1 MSDML
6 TLNRIISLV
15 FLGTSLS
22 TPVLAFETKATH
34 AVIMDF
40 DTGIFLYE
48 KNAEQPMTPASMT
61 KMMTAYLVFER
72 LKDGRLS
79 LDDEFTVSVNAWQKG
94 GAASGGS
101 TMFLEPNSKVRVED
115 LLKGVIVLSGND
127 ACIVLAENTSGSE
140 DAFAKEMTQKA
151 QELGLT
157 SANFTN
163 VTGLYNENHVISAKD
178 LAQLAAMIIRDH
190 PEFYAFYSIPSYEWN
205 DIRQP
210 NRNPLLSRFEGAD
223 GLKTGHLE
231 ISGYGLTGSALVNG
245 ERRIVV
251 LNGAES
257 IRERGEISERLMRA
271 AFREFDTATPFK
283 AGDEIARAPVWLGN
297 EESVALTL
305 AEDFSFGYEIAME
318 KKLEAQIIMNG
329 SITAPVKEGVEVGRL
344 VVSGPD
350 GFQKETSVFTRNGV
364 GKVGIFNRAL
374 EGLASMLTPD
384 ETPHTTSGTP

>member
-1 MSDML
+1 MRNFD
-6 TLNRIISLV
+6 RIITL
-15 FLGTSLS
+15 FLFGTALS
-22 TPVLAFETKATH
+22 APALAFETKATN

-40 DTGIFLYE
+40 ETGIVLYE
-48 KNAEQPMTPASMT
+48 KNAQEPMTPASMT

-127 ACIVLAENTSGSE
+127 ACIVLAENISGSE
-140 DAFAKEMTQKA
+140 DAFAEEMTEKA
-151 QELGLT
+151 RELQLS

-163 VTGLYNENHVISAKD
+163 VTGLYDEDHVISASD
-178 LAQLAAMIIRDH
+178 LARLAAHIIRDH
-190 PEFYAFYSIPSYEWN
+190 PEYYTFYSIPEFEWN
-205 DIRQP
+205 GIKQP
-210 NRNPLLSRFEGAD
+210 NRNPLLKRFEGAD

-231 ISGYGLTGSALVNG
+231 ISGYGLAGSALVDG

-251 LNGAES
+251 INGAET

-283 AGDEIARAPVWLGN
+283 AGEEIARAPVWLGTK
-297 EESVALTL
+297 ESIALTVP
-305 AEDFSFGYEIAME
+305 EDFSFGYEIASG
-318 KKLEAQIIMNG
+318 KKLKAKLVMNEG
-329 SITAPVKEGVEVGRL
+329 LTAPIKAGSEVGML
-344 VVSGPD
+344 VVTGPD
-350 GFQKETSVFTRNGV
+350 DFYAKARVVSMEDVSKAGLLD
-364 GKVGIFNRAL
+364 RAL
-374 EGLASMLTPD
+374 EGLATALNPQN
-384 ETPHTTSGTP
+384 TSQDGTGMP